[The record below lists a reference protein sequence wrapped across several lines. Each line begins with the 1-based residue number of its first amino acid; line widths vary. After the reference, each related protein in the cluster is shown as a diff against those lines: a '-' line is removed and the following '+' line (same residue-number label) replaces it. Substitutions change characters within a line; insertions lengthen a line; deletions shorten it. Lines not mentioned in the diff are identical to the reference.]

1 MSEHRPI
8 DRIRMQLMW
17 DRLLAVVE
25 EQAQTLLRAAFSS
38 MVRECGDLSAG
49 VFDLQGRML
58 AQAVTGTPGHVNSMA
73 ESVNHFIA
81 AFPLESMAD
90 GDIYLTND
98 PWKGTGHLNDFVVTT
113 PCFHRGRLVAIFSCT
128 SHLIDIGGI
137 GYGPDAKDV
146 HAEGIYLPF
155 VKLAE
160 RGQMNRTLLDVVRA
174 NTRQPME
181 TEGDVYSLAAC
192 NDIGCERLRAML
204 DEFGQDSLT
213 DLSDYII
220 ERSRAAVMAE
230 IATLPPGTW
239 RSAMT
244 VDGYDRP
251 IELVAATTI
260 SASGVHV
267 DFDGTS
273 PVAPFGINV
282 PLVYTTAYTC
292 FGVSC
297 VVSPRI
303 PNNAGSLAPLT
314 VSAPAGCILNAQFPS
329 PVATR
334 HVIGQLLPDVVF
346 GGLCQAVPERIPAE
360 GASLVWSVM
369 LRGLA
374 ARRNAGDDGFTITA
388 NTNGGT
394 GARPMK
400 DGLSATAYPSGI
412 RATPVEITES
422 TAPLVYWRKELRPD
436 SGGAG
441 RFRGGHGQVVEI
453 ESLDGQPFELLAA
466 FDRIDHPPRGR
477 DIAPSSSE
485 SQRARVHRCRGDRGG
500 CGEDGFAT
508 ARVGGGRAR
517 RAWALAGAAGDSERH
532 VVVDEELELPVMARA
547 LALATLDVVA
557 GDLSE
562 VLSVEGDGEVVEQ
575 LGELGGGL
583 VAELVGHEEVGQVHR
598 RSSATACSRCSV
610 VTVRAPFA
618 AAAVRA

>member
-1 MSEHRPI
+1 
-8 DRIRMQLMW
+8 
-17 DRLLAVVE
+17 
-25 EQAQTLLRAAFSS
+25 
-38 MVRECGDLSAG
+38 
-49 VFDLQGRML
+49 
-58 AQAVTGTPGHVNSMA
+58 
-73 ESVNHFIA
+73 
-81 AFPLESMAD
+81 
-90 GDIYLTND
+90 
-98 PWKGTGHLNDFVVTT
+98 
-113 PCFHRGRLVAIFSCT
+113 
-128 SHLIDIGGI
+128 
-137 GYGPDAKDV
+137 
-146 HAEGIYLPF
+146 
-155 VKLAE
+155 
-160 RGQMNRTLLDVVRA
+160 
-174 NTRQPME
+174 ME

-192 NDIGCERLRAML
+192 NDIGCQRLRAML
-204 DEFGQDSLT
+204 DEFGQDDVA
-213 DLSDYII
+213 DLANYIV
-220 ERSRAAVMAE
+220 ERSREAVVAE
-230 IATLPPGTW
+230 VATLPRGTW

-260 SASGVHV
+260 SADGVHV

-273 PVAPFGINV
+273 PAAPFGINV

-303 PNNAGSLAPLT
+303 PNNAGSLAPFT
-314 VSAPAGCILNAQFPS
+314 VSAPAGCILDARFPS

-374 ARRNAGDDGFTITA
+374 ARRSAGDDGFTITA

-394 GARPMK
+394 GACPMK

-441 RFRGGHGQVVEI
+441 RYRGGHGQVVEI

-477 DIAPSSSE
+477 A
-485 SQRARVHRCRGDRGG
+485 GG
-500 CGEDGFAT
+500 AD
-508 ARVGGGRAR
+508 
-517 RAWALAGAAGDSERH
+517 GAAGAVGLASGEALSGKGIQDIDSQARLRVMTPGGGGFGCPLERDPDAVLADVLEEIVSVDAAARIYG
-532 VVVDEELELPVMARA
+532 VVITA
-547 LALATLDVVA
+547 
-557 GDLSE
+557 S
-562 VLSVEGDGEVVEQ
+562 GEVDRAATRRRRI
-575 LGELGGGL
+575 ELRQRAVG
-583 VAELVGHEEVGQVHR
+583 VALER
-598 RSSATACSRCSV
+598 NRATAS
-610 VTVRAPFA
+610 
-618 AAAVRA
+618 

>member
-1 MSEHRPI
+1 MTGSQPI
-8 DRIRMQLMW
+8 DSIRMQVMW

-49 VFDLQGRML
+49 IFDLQGRML

-73 ESVNHFIA
+73 ESVNHFIH
-81 AFPLESMAD
+81 AFPLDTMLD

-146 HAEGIYLPF
+146 HAEGIYIPF

-160 RGQMNRTLLDVVRA
+160 NGTMNQTLLDLVRA

-192 NDIGCERLRAML
+192 NDIGCQRLREML
-204 DEFGQDSLT
+204 DEFKLDDITPLANH
-213 DLSDYII
+213 II
-220 ERSRAAVMAE
+220 ERSYKAVMAE
-230 IATLPPGTW
+230 IAELPTGTYH
-239 RSAMT
+239 SAMT
-244 VDGYDRP
+244 VDGYDQP

-260 SASGVHV
+260 SPTGIQV
-267 DFDGTS
+267 DFEGTS
-273 PVAPFGINV
+273 PVARFGINV

-297 VVSPRI
+297 IVSPRI
-303 PNNAGSLAPLT
+303 PNNAGSLAPIT

-346 GGLCQAVPERIPAE
+346 GGLYQAIPERIPAE
-360 GASLVWSVM
+360 GASLVWSLM
-369 LRGLA
+369 LRGLSS
-374 ARRNAGDDGFTITA
+374 RRKAQDEGFTITA

-394 GARPMK
+394 GARPLK

-412 RATPVEITES
+412 RATPVEVTES
-422 TAPLVYWRKELRPD
+422 TAPIIYWCKELRPD

-441 RFRGGHGQVVEI
+441 KFRGGHGQIVEL
-453 ESLDGQPFELLAA
+453 EALDRQPFELLAA
-466 FDRIDHPPRGR
+466 FDRIEHPPRGR
-477 DIAPSSSE
+477 NGGANGSAGLVSLQTGEPLRGKGIQDIDGH
-485 SQRARVHRCRGDRGG
+485 ARL
-500 CGEDGFAT
+500 
-508 ARVGGGRAR
+508 RVMTPG
-517 RAWALAGAAGDSERH
+517 
-532 VVVDEELELPVMARA
+532 
-547 LALATLDVVA
+547 
-557 GDLSE
+557 
-562 VLSVEGDGEVVEQ
+562 
-575 LGELGGGL
+575 GGGL
-583 VAELVGHEEVGQVHR
+583 GRAHERDAHAVLNDVTEEVV
-598 RSSATACSRCSV
+598 SI
-610 VTVRAPFA
+610 A
-618 AAAVRA
+618 AAADIYGVVINPDGHIDWPATQQRRTGENS

>member
-1 MSEHRPI
+1 MREHRPI

-192 NDIGCERLRAML
+192 NDIGCERLREML
-204 DEFGQDSLT
+204 DEFGQDSIA
-213 DLSDYII
+213 DLADYII
-220 ERSRAAVMAE
+220 ERSRKAVMAE

-260 SASGVHV
+260 SAKGVHV

-273 PVAPFGINV
+273 PVAPFRINV

-360 GASLVWSVM
+360 GASLVWSLM

-441 RFRGGHGQVVEI
+441 RFRGGHGQIVEI

-466 FDRIDHPPRGR
+466 FDRIEHPPRGR
-477 DIAPSSSE
+477 AGGAGGAAGAVGLESGEALRGKGVQDI
-485 SQRARVHRCRGDRGG
+485 D
-500 CGEDGFAT
+500 
-508 ARVGGGRAR
+508 GRAR
-517 RAWALAGAAGDSERH
+517 LRVMTPGGGGFGCPLERDPDAVLADVLEEIVSVDAAAHIYG
-532 VVVDEELELPVMARA
+532 VVVT
-547 LALATLDVVA
+547 AT
-557 GDLSE
+557 
-562 VLSVEGDGEVVEQ
+562 GEVDWPATRRRRVELRQ
-575 LGELGGGL
+575 QGIGVE
-583 VAELVGHEEVGQVHR
+583 
-598 RSSATACSRCSV
+598 
-610 VTVRAPFA
+610 PFPGCA
-618 AAAVRA
+618 DRIPS

>member
-1 MSEHRPI
+1 MSEHPPI
-8 DRIRMQLMW
+8 GRIRMQIMW

-49 VFDLQGRML
+49 VFDLKGRML

-204 DEFGQDSLT
+204 DEFGQDGIT
-213 DLSDYII
+213 DLADYIV
-220 ERSRAAVMAE
+220 ERSREAVMAE
-230 IATLPPGTW
+230 IATLPAGTW
-239 RSAMT
+239 RSSMT

-273 PVAPFGINV
+273 PGVPFGINV

-297 VVSPRI
+297 VVAPRI
-303 PNNAGSLAPLT
+303 PNNAGSLAPFT
-314 VSAPAGCILNAQFPS
+314 VSAPAGCILNARFPS

-346 GGLCQAVPERIPAE
+346 GGLCQAVPERVPAE

-374 ARRNAGDDGFTITA
+374 ARRSVGDDGFTITA

-441 RFRGGHGQVVEI
+441 RFRGGHGQAVEI

-477 DIAPSSSE
+477 AGGAGGAAGAVGLESGEALRGKGIQDI
-485 SQRARVHRCRGDRGG
+485 D
-500 CGEDGFAT
+500 
-508 ARVGGGRAR
+508 GRAR
-517 RAWALAGAAGDSERH
+517 LQVMTPGGGGFGCPLERDPNAVLDDVLEEIVSVDAAARIYG
-532 VVVDEELELPVMARA
+532 VVVT
-547 LALATLDVVA
+547 AT
-557 GDLSE
+557 
-562 VLSVEGDGEVVEQ
+562 GEVDWPATRRRRVELRQ
-575 LGELGGGL
+575 P
-583 VAELVGHEEVGQVHR
+583 VQVGP
-598 RSSATACSRCSV
+598 A
-610 VTVRAPFA
+610 
-618 AAAVRA
+618 